1 MAAGDKNEALVELVK
16 VLNDQGLLSDYD
28 AVLEAVMEREAVR
41 STGIGQGLG
50 VPHGK
55 SAAVDRLVGVMG
67 RLAEP
72 IEFDSIDRQ
81 PVSMLV
87 MLISPINKTG
97 PHIQAL
103 ACIGRLMSDDELRE
117 RLWAADSA
125 EQLYQV
131 ILAHD
136 RNNPM

>member
-16 VLNDQGLLSDYD
+16 VLNDQGLLNDYD

-55 SAAVDRLVGVMG
+55 SEAVDRLVGAMG
-67 RLAEP
+67 KLAEP
-72 IEFDSIDRQ
+72 IDFDSIDKQ
-81 PVSMLV
+81 PVSMVIL
-87 MLISPINKTG
+87 LISPVNKTG

-103 ACIGRLMSDDELRE
+103 ACIGRLMSDDDLRE
-117 RLWAADSA
+117 RLWAVDSA

-131 ILAHD
+131 IAEHD
-136 RNNPM
+136 QNNPT